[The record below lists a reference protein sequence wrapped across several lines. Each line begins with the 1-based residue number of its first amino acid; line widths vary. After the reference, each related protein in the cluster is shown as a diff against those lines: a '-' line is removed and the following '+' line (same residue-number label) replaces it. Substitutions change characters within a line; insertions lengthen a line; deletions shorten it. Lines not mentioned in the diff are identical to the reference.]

1 MEQFQSSRIA
11 FPAEDAAIFKN
22 SPGRYPQPLG
32 FLFEKVL
39 SWSPTGA
46 PSPLKI
52 ACDDRVWGARLRD
65 PRLSSSVQLQGALM
79 KRYFQ
84 DCTSEIQN
92 GSTSTFANL
101 VKTMTIRYVPNEH
114 PFLRKVVLNLPGNIK
129 LKGLLALKGD
139 LKRRPM
145 VIIRPGIFANIMDFI
160 PERAWM
166 IMLFE
171 QSPFNV
177 LLVENMTGGDFIQ
190 NNSRVSFGG
199 YDEGLQNIVISRW
212 LSDPVEPISK
222 IVSSVHLFGIS
233 LGGHGTLFASLLNKF
248 NSSSD
253 RSLINSF
260 TALCPVVDLQASM
273 QAITDGG
280 TMSTL
285 VDLWSRERLD
295 GIEERLP
302 SVYPHARF
310 AFLKNAT
317 SEIARTY
324 QGGLSYNSSITL
336 PAGMKDG
343 SNFWEL
349 NDFWSRYK
357 DVQEPVLIFATSKD
371 PAVPFSL
378 NSQKLVNKEIKLDSK
393 NIRVIELPQGVHCT
407 LAVPYD
413 WHTLATL
420 FQSYILSH
428 APEVLMEER
437 KLDIDLYD
445 EEWKDF
451 AEKGVTAHFS
461 VSEPSSKASFVTVE
475 VKLTNSQGQKKTM
488 NLSLPLSQFDFRFLN
503 EELSASEKK
512 MIVRWVNQNL
522 HVSLEQKKQGPSL
535 KAQWSVVK

>member
-32 FLFEKVL
+32 FLFEKVF
-39 SWSPTGA
+39 SWSPAGA
-46 PSPLKI
+46 PSPMKS
-52 ACDDRVWGARLRD
+52 ACDDQVWGARLQD
-65 PRLSSSVQLQGALM
+65 PRLSQSVQLQGALVQ
-79 KRYFQ
+79 KYFQ
-84 DCTSEIQN
+84 DCQSEIQN
-92 GSTSTFANL
+92 GSTSTIANL
-101 VKTMTIRYVPNEH
+101 LKTMTIRYTPNEH

-177 LLVENMTGGDFIQ
+177 LLVENMTGGDFVH

-212 LSDPVEPISK
+212 LSDPVEPLAK
-222 IVSSVHLFGIS
+222 VVSSVHLFGIS
-233 LGGHGTLFASLLNKF
+233 LGGHGTLFASLLNKY
-248 NSSSD
+248 NSSTE
-253 RSLINSF
+253 RSLINSV

-273 QAITDGG
+273 EAVTDGG

-317 SEIARTY
+317 SEIVRTY
-324 QGGLSYNSSITL
+324 QGGLSYNSSINL
-336 PAGMKDG
+336 PGGMKDG
-343 SNFWEL
+343 AHFWEL
-349 NDFWSRYK
+349 NNFWPRYK
-357 DVQEPVLIFATSKD
+357 DVQEPVLIFANSKD
-371 PAVPFSL
+371 PIVPFNL
-378 NSQKLVNKEIKLDSK
+378 NSRKLVNKEIKVESK

-413 WHTLATL
+413 WHTLSTV

-428 APEVLMEER
+428 APETQMEER
-437 KLDIDLYD
+437 NLEIDLFD
-445 EEWKDF
+445 EEWKAF
-451 AEKGVTAHFS
+451 AEAGATASFS
-461 VSEPSSKASFVTVE
+461 LAEPATKASFVTVE
-475 VKLTNSQGQKKTM
+475 VKLTNTQGKDKTM

-522 HVSLEQKKQGPSL
+522 RVSLQQKAQGPSL
-535 KAQWSVVK
+535 KALWSVVK